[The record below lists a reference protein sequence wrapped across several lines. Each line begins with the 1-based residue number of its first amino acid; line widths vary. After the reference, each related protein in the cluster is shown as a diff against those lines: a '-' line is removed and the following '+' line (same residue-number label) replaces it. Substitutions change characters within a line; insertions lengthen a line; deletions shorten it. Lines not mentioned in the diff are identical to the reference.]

1 MKKPCRIIV
10 TGRNGQVARSLLERA
25 STHEDTK
32 VIALGRPE
40 LDLERPDTIAAT
52 ITRHRPDLIVSAAG
66 HTAVDQA
73 EEEAAR
79 TMTINAVA
87 PGEIAKA
94 AALLYVPVIHLSTDY
109 VFDGTKSA
117 PYTESDATAPV
128 SIYGRSKLQSE
139 IAVARSNPNHVILR
153 TAWFFSPFG
162 HNFLKTML
170 RLAESRTVVRVVD
183 DQVGCPTST
192 LNLADGI
199 LTVARNLLE
208 RDDPALRGV
217 FHLVASGSGSW
228 ADFAEEIFHQSRL
241 RGGPSAEVERIPSS
255 EYPTPARRPAN
266 SRLDCARV
274 LALHGVSLPPWRD
287 SVAAVVES
295 IGSASGVRGE

>member
-1 MKKPCRIIV
+1 MRKPCRIIV
-10 TGRNGQVARSLLERA
+10 TGRTGQVARSLLERA
-25 STHEDTK
+25 EALDAIE

-52 ITRHRPDLIVSAAG
+52 MTGLRPDLIVSAAA

-73 EEEAAR
+73 EDEASLAV
-79 TMTINAVA
+79 TVNAVA
-87 PGEIAKA
+87 PGEIARA
-94 AALLYVPVIHLSTDY
+94 AALLGIPVIHLSTDY
-109 VFDGTKSA
+109 VFDGTRSA
-117 PYTESDATAPV
+117 PYVESDAPAPV
-128 SIYGRSKLQSE
+128 SVYGRSKLQGE

-153 TAWFFSPFG
+153 TAWLYGPFG
-162 HNFLKTML
+162 RNFLKTML
-170 RLAESRTVVRVVD
+170 RLAENRKVLRVVD

-192 LNLADGI
+192 LDLAEGI
-199 LTVARNLLE
+199 LAIASNLLE
-208 RDDPALRGV
+208 RDDAALRGV
-217 FHLVASGSGSW
+217 FHLAASGSGSW
-228 ADFAEEIFHQSRL
+228 ADFAEEIFHQSQL

-255 EYPTPARRPAN
+255 EYPTAARRPAN

-295 IGSASGVRGE
+295 IGLAPGVRGE